1 VCGGLAMWGMGVL
14 AASRGASESNALGRG
29 SRAGWGALPST
40 KKGGRGLDPLLVV
53 FCVGGLPPAQP
64 EIYSYA
70 LIVDAPVKHTAEN
83 GNMQV

>member
-1 VCGGLAMWGMGVL
+1 MGDGGVGGE
-14 AASRGASESNALGRG
+14 SRCFGEQRVGPRQ
-29 SRAGWGALPST
+29 PSWVGGT
-40 KKGGRGLDPLLVV
+40 AVNEGGGRGLDPLLVV

>member
-1 VCGGLAMWGMGVL
+1 
-14 AASRGASESNALGRG
+14 
-29 SRAGWGALPST
+29 
-40 KKGGRGLDPLLVV
+40 LLVV